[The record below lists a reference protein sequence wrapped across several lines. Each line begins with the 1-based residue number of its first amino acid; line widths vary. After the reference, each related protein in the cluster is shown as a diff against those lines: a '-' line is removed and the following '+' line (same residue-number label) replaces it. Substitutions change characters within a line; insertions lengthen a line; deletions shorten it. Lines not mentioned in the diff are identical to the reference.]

1 MTYFQN
7 PISINGICYFASDF
21 HLGAPANKT
30 KNEERELRIIQW
42 LDNIQQD
49 ATHLFLL
56 GDIFDFWFE
65 YRDVVPR
72 GYYRLFAKFAE
83 LRQRQITVYYF
94 TGNHDMWVK
103 DYFEKEFGFTVFR
116 QQQAF
121 IINGKHCLVGHGD
134 GLGPKDYG
142 YKFIKA
148 IFAFRPNIALFGA
161 LHPRCAFLIA
171 RFFSAQSRAMTSAQ
185 EECFMGND
193 KEFLVRF
200 ALSVLEN
207 EKIDYF
213 IYGHRHLPLQ
223 IPLVEGAVYLNTG
236 DWLTHDSYLK
246 MGTPEPVL
254 FNKIS

>member
-103 DYFEKEFGFTVFR
+103 DYFEKEFGFTIFR

-148 IFAFRPNIALFGA
+148 LFAFRPNIAFFGA
-161 LHPRCAFLIA
+161 LSSALRLFDCPFLLPHRDRSMNLRTGRVFYGQRQRVSCSLCAFRL
-171 RFFSAQSRAMTSAQ
+171 R
-185 EECFMGND
+185 
-193 KEFLVRF
+193 
-200 ALSVLEN
+200 
-207 EKIDYF
+207 
-213 IYGHRHLPLQ
+213 
-223 IPLVEGAVYLNTG
+223 
-236 DWLTHDSYLK
+236 K
-246 MGTPEPVL
+246 M
-254 FNKIS
+254 KR